1 MAGKAG
7 LCNES
12 KITQDNSGGNTVATT
27 AEAILPYFRT
37 YLLFFGFTKRSLHLY
52 YAKL

>member
-1 MAGKAG
+1 MAGNAG

-12 KITQDNSGGNTVATT
+12 KITQNNSGGNIVAPTSW
-27 AEAILPYFRT
+27 AILPYFRT
-37 YLLFFGFTKRSLHLY
+37 HPLFFGFTKRLLHLY